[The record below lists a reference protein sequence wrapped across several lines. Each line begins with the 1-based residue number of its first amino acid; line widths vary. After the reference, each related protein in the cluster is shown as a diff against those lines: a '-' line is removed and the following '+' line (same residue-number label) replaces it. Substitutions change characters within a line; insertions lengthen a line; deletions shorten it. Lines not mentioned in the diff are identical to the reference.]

1 VLRREHDRVIE
12 SDDID
17 DQSLQFYP
25 MKLLLQT
32 FDLSNGDV
40 GGSIFDEINRLGV
53 DRLLWFFCKATALL
67 LQEQCFGLSLS
78 KIQQ

>member
-1 VLRREHDRVIE
+1 VIE

-25 MKLLLQT
+25 MKLLLQI
-32 FDLSNGDV
+32 FDLSNDDV

-53 DRLLWFFCKATALL
+53 DRLL
-67 LQEQCFGLSLS
+67 
-78 KIQQ
+78 

>member
-1 VLRREHDRVIE
+1 VIE

-25 MKLLLQT
+25 MKLLLQI

-53 DRLLWFFCKATALL
+53 DRLL
-67 LQEQCFGLSLS
+67 
-78 KIQQ
+78 

>member
-1 VLRREHDRVIE
+1 LNTKLSAPLIWFLRWSNGSNRGLRREHDRVIE

-25 MKLLLQT
+25 MKLLLQI
-32 FDLSNGDV
+32 FDLSNDDV

-53 DRLLWFFCKATALL
+53 DRLL
-67 LQEQCFGLSLS
+67 
-78 KIQQ
+78 